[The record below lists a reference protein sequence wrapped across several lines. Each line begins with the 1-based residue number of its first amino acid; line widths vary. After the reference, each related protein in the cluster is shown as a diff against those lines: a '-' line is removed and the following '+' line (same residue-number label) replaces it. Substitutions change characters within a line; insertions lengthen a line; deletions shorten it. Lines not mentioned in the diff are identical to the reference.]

1 MAQHTKYI
9 EVRFTDTYTVH
20 PECAQLKVTGSGTAS
35 PRQQLPSRLPRRL
48 QRQRP
53 GRQLQHRRCRRHDRH
68 HLRGPR
74 PIHVARLRHRRRRR
88 GQRCHHDP
96 GTTAV
101 PTSTTLK
108 TVVVTSAEG
117 GDTTGC
123 TVAEYGQ
130 CGGMTYTGCAVCG
143 VSVLLGL
150 LAVSSPFS
158 MEKGS

>member
-1 MAQHTKYI
+1 M
-9 EVRFTDTYTVH
+9 
-20 PECAQLKVTGSGTAS
+20 
-35 PRQQLPSRLPRRL
+35 
-48 QRQRP
+48 
-53 GRQLQHRRCRRHDRH
+53 
-68 HLRGPR
+68 
-74 PIHVARLRHRRRRR
+74 
-88 GQRCHHDP
+88 
-96 GTTAV
+96 